1 MANVIEIAVRRVK
14 PGKEAAFRSRRSD
27 FITTLKQQ
35 RGVNTD
41 REFASF
47 HALPTPDDSEVFI
60 GMTDYDDL
68 KTVARIQRRLG
79 VLRRFLRFSR
89 TMDLKA
95 YVFATQTEG
104 PALDLATLAAGDGQ
118 VLEVAVRRVTNHA
131 DFHGARQRFV
141 DLLSEQD
148 GVLESYELAPVKG
161 RNIED
166 MTIGMT
172 VYASKDAFEV
182 ASSTLMADSIARQY
196 FATFEPVAVQY
207 AISTSNA

>member
-14 PGKEAAFRSRRSD
+14 PGKETDFRSRRSD
-27 FITTLKQQ
+27 FITILKQQ
-35 RGVNTD
+35 RGVNSD

-47 HALPTPDDSEVFI
+47 HALPTPDESEVFI

-79 VLRRFLRFSR
+79 VVWRFLRFSR

-104 PALDLATLAAGDGQ
+104 PTLNLATLAAEDGQ
-118 VLEVAVRRVTNHA
+118 IVEVAVRRVTNRS
-131 DFHGARQRFV
+131 DFDTARERFV

-148 GVLESYELAPVKG
+148 GVLESYELAPIKG
-161 RNIED
+161 KNIED
-166 MTIGMT
+166 MKIGMT
-172 VYASKDAFEV
+172 VYESLAAFEA
-182 ASSTLMADSIARQY
+182 ASSTLMADPITQEY
-196 FATFEPVAVQY
+196 FTTFEPVAIQY
-207 AISTSNA
+207 AVSTNNT

>member
-1 MANVIEIAVRRVK
+1 MSNVIEIAVRRVK
-14 PGKEAAFRSRRSD
+14 PGKETIFRSRRSD
-27 FITTLKQQ
+27 FITILKQQ
-35 RGVNTD
+35 RGVNSD

-79 VLRRFLRFSR
+79 VVWRFLRFSW

-104 PALDLATLAAGDGQ
+104 PTLDLATLAAGDGQ
-118 VLEVAVRRVTNHA
+118 VLEVAVRRVANPTNFDA
-131 DFHGARQRFV
+131 ARKRFV

-161 RNIED
+161 KNIED
-166 MTIGMT
+166 VTIGMT
-172 VYASKDAFEV
+172 VYASRKAFEA
-182 ASSTLMADSIARQY
+182 ASGTLMADPITQEY
-196 FATFEPVAVQY
+196 FTTFEPVAVQY
-207 AISTSNA
+207 AVATTNT

>member
-14 PGKEAAFRSRRSD
+14 PGKETAFHSRRSD
-27 FITTLKQQ
+27 FITILKQQ
-35 RGVNTD
+35 SGVNAD
-41 REFASF
+41 REYASF
-47 HALPTPDDSEVFI
+47 HALPTPDESEVLI

-79 VLRRFLRFSR
+79 VLWRFLRFSR

-104 PALDLATLAAGDGQ
+104 PTLDLATLAAGDGQ
-118 VLEVAVRRVTNHA
+118 ILEVAVRRVTNRS
-131 DFHGARQRFV
+131 DFDAARKRFV
-141 DLLSEQD
+141 DLLSGQD

-161 RNIED
+161 KNIEA
-166 MTIGMT
+166 MKIGMT
-172 VYASKDAFEV
+172 VYASMESFEA
-182 ASSTLMADSIARQY
+182 ASSTLMADPITQEY

-207 AISTSNA
+207 AVSTNNT

>member
-1 MANVIEIAVRRVK
+1 MANAIEIAVRRVK
-14 PGKEAAFRSRRSD
+14 PGKETAFRSRRSN
-27 FITTLKQQ
+27 FITILKQQ
-35 RGVNTD
+35 SGVNVD

-68 KTVARIQRRLG
+68 EALARIQRRLG
-79 VLRRFLRFSR
+79 VLWRFLRFSR

-95 YVFATQTEG
+95 YVFAVQTEG

-118 VLEVAVRRVTNHA
+118 ILEVAVRRVTNRS
-131 DFHGARQRFV
+131 DFDAARERFV

-161 RNIED
+161 KNIED
-166 MTIGMT
+166 MKIGMT
-172 VYASKDAFEV
+172 VYASMAAFEA
-182 ASSTLMADSIARQY
+182 ASSTLMANPITQEY

-207 AISTSNA
+207 AVSTNST